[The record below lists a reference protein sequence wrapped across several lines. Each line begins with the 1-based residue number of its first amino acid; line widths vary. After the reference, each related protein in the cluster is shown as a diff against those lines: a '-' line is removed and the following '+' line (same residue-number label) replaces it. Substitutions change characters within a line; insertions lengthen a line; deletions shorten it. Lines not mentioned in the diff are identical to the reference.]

1 MNRLVLFILV
11 TALVAAGSVTPTTAQ
26 TPLDVRVIPRAGVMT
41 PAGWLYE
48 YYAHFGVDPVEW
60 TETAILR
67 APVVGLGV
75 EVELPGTG
83 VWLRG
88 EAIRSIDA
96 VSSMT
101 HVVLREASG
110 FDPPRVEET
119 PYRVATSVTTLTLD
133 LALPTQLEIGPVQPY
148 VTAGVGGKWYGFDT
162 DPFQELEVDVIL
174 PQPGFVGVVNVGGG
188 AVVRLFG
195 LDIDV
200 QVRDAISMYW
210 DRQQHDVMT
219 LIGVAWDVL

>member
-1 MNRLVLFILV
+1 MNRLVPLIL
-11 TALVAAGSVTPTTAQ
+11 AAAIVAAGTPGPTAAQ
-26 TPLDVRVIPRAGVMT
+26 APVDVRVIPRAGVMT

-88 EAIRSIDA
+88 EVLRSIDA
-96 VSSMT
+96 ISSMN

-119 PYRVATSVTTLTLD
+119 PYRVATSVTTLTFD
-133 LALPTQLEIGPVQPY
+133 LALPTRLRIGPVQPY
-148 VTAGVGGKWYGFDT
+148 VTAGAGGKWYGFDT

-174 PQPGFVGVVNVGGG
+174 PQSGFVGVVNVGGG
-188 AVVRLFG
+188 AVVRLLG
-195 LDIDV
+195 LDFDL

-210 DRQQHDVMT
+210 ERQQHDVMT
-219 LIGVAWDVL
+219 LIGVAWKIL